1 MTRSSKP
8 HDADF
13 LVDDPMVTQKVAAR
27 ADRHSDPFDYIDE
40 LRQEALNA
48 KGRDYRIWREVLA
61 IKQTLIDA
69 SARLGDTGLNEKID
83 ERIVGKVKS
92 TATKWGTVFLR
103 RFLIALGAIVA
114 TGLAGGIGLL
124 FRLAWKG
131 LNTK

>member
-40 LRQEALNA
+40 LRQAVLES
-48 KGRDYRIWREVLA
+48 KRRDYRIWREVLA

-92 TATKWGTVFLR
+92 TATKWGTVLLR
-103 RFLIALGAIVA
+103 RAFIALAV
-114 TGLAGGIGLL
+114 AGGSGVAAGIGWV
-124 FRLAWKG
+124 AKTIWGIHAK
-131 LNTK
+131 

>member
-27 ADRHSDPFDYIDE
+27 ADRHSDPFDYIDD

-83 ERIVGKVKS
+83 ERIIGKVKS
-92 TATKWGTVFLR
+92 TATRWGTVFVR
-103 RFLIALGAIVA
+103 RAFIALAV
-114 TGLAGGIGLL
+114 AGGTGVAGGVAWVAKMVWIGIH
-124 FRLAWKG
+124 AK
-131 LNTK
+131 

>member
-1 MTRSSKP
+1 MRRSSKP

-48 KGRDYRIWREVLA
+48 HGRDYRIWREVLA
-61 IKQTLIDA
+61 IKQTLVDA

-92 TATKWGTVFLR
+92 TATKWGTVLLR
-103 RFLIALGAIVA
+103 RAFIALAVACGTGAAAGLGWVA
-114 TGLAGGIGLL
+114 RALWGIH
-124 FRLAWKG
+124 AK
-131 LNTK
+131 